1 MKLAA
6 PTSFPNPNADSSL
19 QTMKKAKVF
28 RRLFALP
35 DDKQYHLHAMVMLD
49 VEKEQ
54 VSALWWDG
62 KRPPSNGV
70 FIK

>member
-1 MKLAA
+1 
-6 PTSFPNPNADSSL
+6 
-19 QTMKKAKVF
+19 MKKAKVF